1 MDIYVGNLPYEV
13 SDEELE
19 AVFAEYGQVVSAR
32 VITDRFSGRPR
43 GFGFVEMGNDS
54 EAQAAIDALN
64 GRDLKGRPLTV
75 NQARPARLPADD
87 GPAAAAAAASAGN
100 PRSVIAAQGR
110 GSPLAPER
118 PRLVCPCHP
127 SPTITALRLGES
139 RLSSIALLI
148 SGPA

>member
-75 NQARPARLPADD
+75 NQARPREAAGGRRT
-87 GPAAAAAAASAGN
+87 AAAAAAASAGN

-110 GSPLAPER
+110 GSPLPPER
-118 PRLVCPCHP
+118 PRLIYTCHP
-127 SPTITALRLGES
+127 SSTVTALRLGES

-148 SGPA
+148 PGPA

>member
-75 NQARPARLPADD
+75 NQARPRE
-87 GPAAAAAAASAGN
+87 AAG
-100 PRSVIAAQGR
+100 GR
-110 GSPLAPER
+110 RTGGGGGGQR
-118 PRLVCPCHP
+118 W
-127 SPTITALRLGES
+127 
-139 RLSSIALLI
+139 
-148 SGPA
+148 